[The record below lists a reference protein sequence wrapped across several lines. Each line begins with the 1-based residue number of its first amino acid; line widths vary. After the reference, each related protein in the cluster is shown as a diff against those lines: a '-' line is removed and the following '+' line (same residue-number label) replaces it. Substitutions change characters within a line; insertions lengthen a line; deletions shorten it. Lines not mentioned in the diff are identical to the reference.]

1 MRNILVILA
10 FAWSFSS
17 RAMPDNIKL
26 VGQGQ
31 FSYLF
36 WDLYQAQLYTADGQ
50 WSNYQQSAPLVLK
63 LTYQRDISKADFIE
77 ATVDQW
83 KHLRSDINPWA
94 GHLAKSCF
102 APETKPLPP

>member
-1 MRNILVILA
+1 MRKTLA
-10 FAWSFSS
+10 AVLFLCCTSS
-17 RAMPDNIKL
+17 MAMPDNVKL

-36 WDLYQAQLYTADGQ
+36 WDLYQAQLYTANGQ
-50 WSNYQQSAPLVLK
+50 WSDYQQSAPVVLK

-83 KHLRSDINPWA
+83 EHLQGKVSAEYQQNPA
-94 GHLAKSCF
+94 Q
-102 APETKPLPP
+102 